1 MYVPE
6 TGVTTLS
13 FLELE
18 VRFGLGSL
26 GHLPPAHGPRRCAYT
41 VECVVRA
48 EDVQLR
54 KLQVSVCVWSQ
65 PTHAV
70 DDRTLPAP
78 VSSVA
83 QLVTLPCEAWE
94 GGGWGT
100 VSWENDESLFLSLY
114 LSHAV
119 YTLQQQMEKLPSRGG
134 VCVCSSETSWRCI
147 WNTLL
152 RGSVHG
158 ESGTVGVIESTG
170 GAGVGRQVV
179 FTSDVLHVCM
189 STASL
194 TGHGCQFM
202 LGDARIQVGVVQR
215 VRGQVHAAH
224 VCPNRRS

>member
-1 MYVPE
+1 MYSCANCRSASASGRSPPMRWTIVHCRPPSVPWHNWCCCRRHLQRALY
-6 TGVTTLS
+6 TRKFSRGS
-13 FLELE
+13 G
-18 VRFGLGSL
+18 RLG
-26 GHLPPAHGPRRCAYT
+26 
-41 VECVVRA
+41 
-48 EDVQLR
+48 
-54 KLQVSVCVWSQ
+54 
-65 PTHAV
+65 
-70 DDRTLPAP
+70 RT
-78 VSSVA
+78 
-83 QLVTLPCEAWE
+83 TLPCEAGE